1 MNILEVVP
9 ILGQLIDKVVPNPNQ
24 ANELKIELAKLDI
37 KRDIAKLDVQKAWLS
52 NKSPYVA
59 GAIPTILWMVSG
71 VIAFNHILAPLL
83 MAIGLNVPVLELPAY
98 YTDLAGTIV
107 LGLFAKKAWDSSELK
122 VGGFYSPIKNK
133 PSLPERLEVKADTK
147 DPNYYKNRYEDLL
160 KKYKIEE
167 ASK

>member
-1 MNILEVVP
+1 MNVLDAIPV
-9 ILGQLIDKVVPNPNQ
+9 IGNLIDKVILNPNE
-24 ANELKIELAKLDI
+24 ANNLKLELEKLEVQ
-37 KRDIAKLDVQKAWLS
+37 REIAKHDVQKAWLS

-122 VGGFYSPIKNK
+122 VGGFYSPIKGEK
-133 PSLPERLEVKADTK
+133 VEAKDPDYYKKRYEELAAQYGKEVK
-147 DPNYYKNRYEDLL
+147 
-160 KKYKIEE
+160 
-167 ASK
+167 S

>member
-1 MNILEVVP
+1 MNVLDAIPV
-9 ILGQLIDKVVPNPNQ
+9 IGNLIDKVILNPNE
-24 ANELKIELAKLDI
+24 ANNLKLELEKLEVQ
-37 KRDIAKLDVQKAWLS
+37 RDIAKHDVQKAWLG

-107 LGLFAKKAWDSSELK
+107 LGLFAKKAWDSSEIK
-122 VGGFYSPIKNK
+122 VGGYYSPIKGEK
-133 PSLPERLEVKADTK
+133 VEAK
-147 DPNYYKNRYEDLL
+147 DPDYYKKRYEELAAQYG
-160 KKYKIEE
+160 KEC
-167 ASK
+167 SK

>member
-1 MNILEVVP
+1 MNVLDAIPV
-9 ILGQLIDKVVPNPNQ
+9 IGNLIDKVILNPNE
-24 ANELKIELAKLDI
+24 ANNLKLELEKLEVQ
-37 KRDIAKLDVQKAWLS
+37 REIAKHDVQKAWLS

-122 VGGFYSPIKNK
+122 VGGFYSPIKGENVEAK
-133 PSLPERLEVKADTK
+133 DPDYYKKRYEELAAQYGKEVK
-147 DPNYYKNRYEDLL
+147 
-160 KKYKIEE
+160 
-167 ASK
+167 S

>member
-1 MNILEVVP
+1 MVNVLDAIPV
-9 ILGQLIDKVVPNPNQ
+9 IGNLIDKVILNPNE
-24 ANELKIELAKLDI
+24 ANNLKLELEKLEVQ
-37 KRDIAKLDVQKAWLS
+37 RDIAKHDVQKAWLG

-107 LGLFAKKAWDSSELK
+107 LGLFAKKAWDSSEIK
-122 VGGFYSPIKNK
+122 VGGYYSPIKGEK
-133 PSLPERLEVKADTK
+133 VEAK
-147 DPNYYKNRYEDLL
+147 DPDYYKKRYEELAAQYG
-160 KKYKIEE
+160 KEC
-167 ASK
+167 SK

>member
-59 GAIPTILWMVSG
+59 GAIPTILWMVSF
-71 VIAFNHILAPLL
+71 VILFNHVVAPLL
-83 MAIGLNVPVLELPAY
+83 SWGFQATVPVLELPGY
-98 YTDLAGTIV
+98 YVDMASTIV
-107 LGLFAKKAWDSSELK
+107 VGLFVKKAWDNTDVK
-122 VGGFYSPIKNK
+122 IGGFHSPIKTAIE
-133 PSLPERLEVKADTK
+133 ERGKKSSD
-147 DPNYYKNRYEDLL
+147 YKKRYEELVREHQQ
-160 KKYKIEE
+160 KE